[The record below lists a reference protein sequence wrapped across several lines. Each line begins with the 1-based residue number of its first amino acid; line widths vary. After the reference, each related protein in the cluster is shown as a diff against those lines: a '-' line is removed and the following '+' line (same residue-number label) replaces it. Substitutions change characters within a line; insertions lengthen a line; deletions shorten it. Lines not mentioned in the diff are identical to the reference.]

1 MRTQDETMRIER
13 EAYALAWDEFSRTAG
28 LTPDER
34 ESGPR
39 LLRSYV
45 HIMVDVGE
53 GNPQKIAKTA
63 MAMRRMLLSNEL
75 GRNTRTPAFAKVG
88 VDYGS
93 ETI

>member
-1 MRTQDETMRIER
+1 MRTQDEIIRIER
-13 EAYALAWDEFSRTAG
+13 EAYALAWEEFSRSAG

-63 MAMRRMLLSNEL
+63 MAMLRQYQQALRSRAHL
-75 GRNTRTPAFAKVG
+75 A
-88 VDYGS
+88 
-93 ETI
+93 I